1 MRATVARSVYLKR
14 AGWVAREERRR
25 SAEDRIEE
33 EEGGPGRSKHSRLRA
48 CIKYDIC
55 LLNL

>member
-1 MRATVARSVYLKR
+1 MSQQLRECLLK
-14 AGWVAREERRR
+14 AHGVGGEET
-25 SAEDRIEE
+25 EDRIEE